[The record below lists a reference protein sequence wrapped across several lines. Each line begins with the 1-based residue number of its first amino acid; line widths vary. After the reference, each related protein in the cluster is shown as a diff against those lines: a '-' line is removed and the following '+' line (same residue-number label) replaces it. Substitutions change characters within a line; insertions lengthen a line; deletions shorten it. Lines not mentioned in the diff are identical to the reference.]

1 MLGPGELD
9 HGLPGPEEVGP
20 GKLEAL
26 QPEGEPLEP
35 GLPAPAVVGVAA
47 FARLVTVTELPG
59 TAG

>member
-1 MLGPGELD
+1 MD

-35 GLPAPAVVGVAA
+35 GLPEPAVVGVAA